1 MAFIPRLFLTPAEI
15 TPGQATVTNEM
26 DINHVKNVLRI
37 SVGGKVTICNGE
49 GIIYPGV
56 IKAFGEGCMEVA
68 LGEGVS
74 DTSELPFGVTVYQC
88 YPKGEKAETVVQKAV
103 ELGATEIVFVMSS
116 RCVARPDEKSMEKK
130 LVRLQRIADSAAA
143 QSGRCVLPEVRGL
156 ISYKEACAEAA
167 KAGCAFLCYEGEGT
181 LPVRSIL
188 EEKKGA
194 ESYAFL
200 IGPEGGISPEEV
212 QIAKDNGLSLAGLG
226 GRILRTETAALF
238 VLSAVNVLCE

>member
-15 TPGQATVTNEM
+15 KHPRAVVTNEM

-37 SVGGKVTICNGE
+37 PVGGKVTLCDGA
-49 GIIYPGV
+49 GMIYPGV
-56 IKAFGEGCMEVA
+56 IVSFGEGCMVLE
-68 LGEGVS
+68 LGEGVP
-74 DTSELPFGVTVYQC
+74 DNSELPFGVTVYQC

-103 ELGATEIVFVMSS
+103 ELGATEIVFVMSE
-116 RCVARPDEKSMEKK
+116 RCVARPDDKSMEKK

-156 ISYKEACAEAA
+156 LSYKEACAEAA

-181 LPVRSIL
+181 LPLRSIL
-188 EEKKGA
+188 EEKGKQD
-194 ESYAFL
+194 SYAFV
-200 IGPEGGISPEEV
+200 IGPEGGISPKEV
-212 QIAKDNGLSLAGLG
+212 EIALEHGLAPAGLG

-238 VLSAVNVLCE
+238 VLSAMNVLCE